1 MRTPRVMLVILGLAC
16 VVYSPA
22 IAGETAEEVAHKMM
36 VIANPPNSERA
47 NVEKR
52 FAFILP
58 AMVNRCSDVQEPI
71 RAADMLVVVH
81 RYIDQAGLAGE
92 EDLLR
97 LSNNMHRMTMEI
109 TAYTTAVDVP
119 IKCSEIWSMYVISR
133 QEGQSQQESL
143 EGVSAIVRALLG
155 LSE

>member
-1 MRTPRVMLVILGLAC
+1 MTTLRAMLAILGLAC
-16 VVYSPA
+16 AVNSPA
-22 IAGETAEEVAHKMM
+22 IAGETAEEVAHKMT
-36 VIANPPNSERA
+36 VIANPPYSERA

-52 FAFILP
+52 FAFVLS
-58 AMVNRCSDVQEPI
+58 AMVERCSDVQEPI

-81 RYIDQAGLAGE
+81 RHIDQTGLAGE
-92 EDLLR
+92 EDLLG

-109 TAYTTAVDVP
+109 TTYATAVDVP
-119 IKCSEIWSMYVISR
+119 IKCAEIWSMYVISR
-133 QEGQSQQESL
+133 QEGRSQQESM